1 MHTRCVQEWRNVEAS
16 LRLRAMGR
24 KIGELRASA
33 ESLLQEAEWVDAPKG
48 DLARIGTME
57 KAPLASLV
65 AAGQLALQRAR
76 ERAQELKW
84 ARVPSH
90 AHAEGC
96 TCPR

>member
-1 MHTRCVQEWRNVEAS
+1 MEAS

-24 KIGELRASA
+24 KLGELRASA
-33 ESLLQEAEWVDAPKG
+33 ESLLLDPEWADAPKG

-76 ERAQELKW
+76 ERTQESKW

-90 AHAEGC
+90 AQAECC